1 MKKLLALTLAVM
13 MLLTFAVAASA
24 EGEIRIAWWGG
35 QERHNQTIEALD
47 AYGAE
52 NGVTFGYEYNS
63 WGSYFETLATQA
75 VGHNLP
81 DVIQMSTT
89 DIINYATNGQIVD
102 LMPFV
107 DAGIIDLSNIEEGSL
122 SGGMVGDMLAG
133 FTTGVNTVTV
143 IYNKAIFDQ
152 AGVAYPSDDW
162 TWSEY
167 VDTVK
172 AVYEATGIPSD
183 IPFLSEARWVVESW
197 VRCFGYDFFSADG
210 KSLPWAEDETVKAAL
225 VAAIQDVADGVEAG
239 YFVDPEIQVA
249 WSTTEENY
257 IVQGKS
263 AMSFLLSNY
272 YEVYSTALGAELGM
286 AMLPRIDNGTQ
297 SGMYLNSNM
306 YWCVTS
312 NAADP
317 EAAAAVVNYLINSTE
332 AAKYIGTDRGISLSS
347 AVRDYLA
354 TSEDTDVYT
363 TNVLNYVSAVSAV
376 VPSVNPADPAN
387 SAEPISVLKNDYT
400 AVMYGEMSA
409 EDCVADFVE
418 QATYLLAQ

>member
-102 LMPFV
+102 LMSFV
-107 DAGIIDLSNIEEGSL
+107 DAGIIDLSNIEEDSL